1 MAARAFWLIVDGSVP
16 TAFRSRQ
23 REDLLPTLHQLQRTQ
38 PTVSLLWFER
48 GRTWESPAAARQALE
63 VRRRT
68 ASERNRDWRP
78 GGSHADPRAKYAI
91 SRDEKRARFKKR
103 AIRDRQDRERGA
115 SPRDD
120 SRDDSARPFSERRTK
135 GPAGPRSFG
144 RSGPKGGR
152 PGSSR
157 PGSKS
162 SWRPRGPQRSKGP
175 KGRR

>member
-1 MAARAFWLIVDGSVP
+1 MAARAFWLIVDGTVP

-68 ASERNRDWRP
+68 AAERNRDWRP
-78 GGSHADPRAKYAI
+78 GGSHADPRAKYAL

-103 AIRDRQDRERGA
+103 AIRDRQERDGEGAPGPSSDRR
-115 SPRDD
+115 SKR
-120 SRDDSARPFSERRTK
+120 
-135 GPAGPRSFG
+135 PAGPRPFG
-144 RSGPKGGR
+144 RQGSKGGR
-152 PGSSR
+152 PGPKR
-157 PGSKS
+157 PWKS
-162 SWRPRGPQRSKGP
+162 RGPQGSKGP